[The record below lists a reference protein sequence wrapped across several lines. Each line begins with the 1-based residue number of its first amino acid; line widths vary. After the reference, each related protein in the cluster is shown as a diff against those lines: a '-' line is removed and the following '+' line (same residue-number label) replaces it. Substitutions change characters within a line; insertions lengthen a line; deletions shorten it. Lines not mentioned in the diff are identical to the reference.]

1 MTRERATRAILLALV
16 TGGALAACAS
26 PATSLA
32 EPLPASPGL
41 PVPPK
46 DAVRELPPPAERWA
60 IVAGVGAY
68 KPGLSSLHG
77 DEDARA
83 FARALE
89 EHAGF
94 SNDHIVLLAGGDS
107 PSCRP
112 AWPGTPAGKR
122 QSEHSAADCRRGL
135 GVRAEARR
143 LARADLRRWCGH
155 GENAYR
161 SRHHRTRRQPASVGR
176 SRSAVRA
183 RWGAG
188 RRIRPRR

>member
-1 MTRERATRAILLALV
+1 MNRERATRAILLALV

-46 DAVRELPPPAERWA
+46 SAVRELPPPAERWA

-68 KPGLSSLHG
+68 KPESGLSSLHG
-77 DEDARA
+77 DEDARE

-94 SNDHIVLLAGGDS
+94 SNDHIVLLVGGDS

-112 AWPGTPAGKR
+112 DWPPGTPAGKR
-122 QSEHSAADCRRGL
+122 Q
-135 GVRAEARR
+135 
-143 LARADLRRWCGH
+143 
-155 GENAYR
+155 
-161 SRHHRTRRQPASVGR
+161 
-176 SRSAVRA
+176 
-183 RWGAG
+183 
-188 RRIRPRR
+188 